1 MSQDQGQDDRH
12 DDVLQKGN
20 SLMEEDRRE
29 KIATCD
35 RGIGIRRTK
44 LRRVRCRARMQCK
57 DFERAIMH

>member
-29 KIATCD
+29 KIATC
-35 RGIGIRRTK
+35 TYF
-44 LRRVRCRARMQCK
+44 RVTRSVVTFWLTSFPR
-57 DFERAIMH
+57 